1 MIHGLSHTSSTL
13 AAIEPHADYFASKAH
28 YQSLARRIAAVLRS
42 GRFVLVTSDPPA
54 DPQFLS
60 QALCNVEGSSY
71 EVIDIRC
78 GPELRG
84 TELKHRAPILAG
96 LGASVDAAVAPG
108 RSATSSSL
116 FLFVDFD
123 RLSDRQIEEV
133 CQGTLDGD
141 RLRTSGVL
149 LAPPD
154 FVARLERPAL
164 QFLKARLA
172 ACFCVQ
178 DVGDDEVFPFLHNQL
193 LAQRD
198 RRSEARGFRRGI
210 VMGLAASGVVAA
222 AASGAFVFL
231 QPTTDRVYEAPAH
244 AEESR
249 SMNEQ
254 KLLLAPTNRAA
265 TSAVPL
271 QAAPETETTDTSTPG
286 LPSLSA
292 TMAVPTEAEISSPI
306 APPAPADPS
315 SGPRLSEAEIG
326 ALMRRGNAFRSAG
339 DFTSARLYYER
350 AAEAGDGNAAL
361 QLGDSFDPVVLGLAG
376 IRGVTGDP
384 AQALFWYRRARE
396 LGMAEAEQR
405 IESLET
411 RLAEQADTLSR

>member
-1 MIHGLSHTSSTL
+1 VTHGLDHPSSTL

-42 GRFVLVTSDPPA
+42 GRFVLVTGDPPA

-60 QALCNVEGSSY
+60 QALCDVEGSSY

-96 LGASVDAAVAPG
+96 LGASVDAAVAPKC
-108 RSATSSSL
+108 SATSSSL

-123 RLSDRQIEEV
+123 RLSDRQVEEV

-141 RLRTSGVL
+141 RLQTSGVL

-172 ACFCVQ
+172 AHFCVQ
-178 DVGDDEVFPFLHNQL
+178 EVGDDEVFPFLHNQL

-231 QPTTDRVYEAPAH
+231 QSTTDQVYEAPAH

-254 KLLLAPTNRAA
+254 QLLLAPTNRAA

-271 QAAPETETTDTSTPG
+271 QAVPETETTDKSTPG

-292 TMAVPTEAEISSPI
+292 TMAVPTEAEIS
-306 APPAPADPS
+306 PPAPADPS
-315 SGPRLSEAEIG
+315 PGPRLSEAEIG
-326 ALMRRGNAFRSAG
+326 ALMGRGNAFRSAG

-350 AAEAGDGNAAL
+350 AAEAGDGTAAL

-396 LGMAEAEQR
+396 LGMADAEQR
-405 IESLET
+405 IKSLET
-411 RLAEQADTLSR
+411 SLVKAADTLPR